1 MADIKDIVSEQ
12 NYTGNAAL
20 GGGTSGVI
28 SIDVKPVEELARFT
42 MMANKADYDQR
53 QKDVD
58 AKIAN
63 LALYT
68 ALDLNG
74 TRAKDKEYL
83 LGKYSEVNKIAE
95 EYARYQPKDQDDKVR
110 KELEYKK
117 KVAELGFDINSGNK
131 RALAYQVRLNAINTS
146 SDDGATKAD
155 KLKKLNEQ
163 FDSTDI
169 TTPIP
174 AEENYSIEIPKIGA
188 PVYSTN
194 EATQKD
200 ANGFLTSTF
209 KLFAPR
215 ENNTASFAES
225 QGLVIAPLPANA
237 TEFEKQEYEAKQRA
251 YKKAGHTLY
260 QDAATAFNDAL
271 NDPKYKD
278 ASGNVNYD
286 QMKADNPLLASTVKL
301 IDDWNNYSVTRKKQ
315 MESGAFLDRTG
326 SKPLASLINP
336 NDYFTIDK
344 KQPLTA
350 QNLIFLQKFKDA
362 VPDGKQEK
370 YSYTGEDISKKKLG
384 VEWYDAATKRMAA
397 NKENKTVAA
406 PVIERPAILLG
417 KHIQTLKDWFIRNPK
432 ETALDVQYGALD
444 ENTRSAT
451 GIKEGQYIQYG
462 NNGSYKIIDKKTGQ
476 TAGAGTIE
484 NIAQGFI
491 DAVKTIQ
498 IGETKDGNTSE
509 SEGFQVKSEA
519 ALNQIYGTNKGQA
532 IWDNW
537 GSEKQAVPSGSNI
550 PAYTK
555 EDLLNSNGGWTEDRI
570 NAAVSAGKIKLK

>member
-1 MADIKDIVSEQ
+1 MADIKDIVAEQ

-42 MMANKADYDQR
+42 MIANKADYDQR

-74 TRAKDKEYL
+74 TRAKDKDYL
-83 LGKYSEVNKIAE
+83 VGKYNDVQKDAE
-95 EYARYQPKDQDDKVR
+95 DYARYQPTDQKDKVE
-110 KELEYKK
+110 KELAYKK
-117 KVAELGFDINSGNK
+117 KVAQLTFDINSGNK
-131 RALAYQVRLNAINTS
+131 RAIAYQVRLNAINTS
-146 SDDGATKAD
+146 SDDAATKAD

-163 FDSTDI
+163 FDGTDI

-188 PVYSTN
+188 PVYSAN
-194 EATQKD
+194 EVTQKD

-225 QGLVIAPLPANA
+225 QGLVIDPLPANA
-237 TEFEKQEYEAKQRA
+237 TEFEKQEYQAKQRA

-271 NDPKYKD
+271 SDPKYKNAD
-278 ASGNVNYD
+278 GTINYD

-301 IDDWNNYSVTRKKQ
+301 VDDWNNYSIVRKKQ
-315 MESGAFLDRTG
+315 IESGAFLDRTG
-326 SKPLASLINP
+326 SNPLASLIDS

-344 KQPLTA
+344 TKPLTA

-384 VEWYDAATKRMAA
+384 VEWYDAATKRIAA
-397 NKENKTVAA
+397 NKENKTAA
-406 PVIERPAILLG
+406 VPVIERPAILLG
-417 KHIQTLKDWFIRNPK
+417 KHIQTLKDWFGRNK
-432 ETALDVQYGALD
+432 TGDRLEVRYGAVD

-451 GIKEGQYIQYG
+451 GIKENQLIQYDSKG
-462 NNGSYKIIDKKTGQ
+462 NYKIIDEKSKETV
-476 TAGAGTIE
+476 GAGTIE

-498 IGETKDGNTSE
+498 IGDTKDANASE
-509 SEGFQVKSEA
+509 SEGFQVKSEN

-537 GSEKQAVPSGSNI
+537 GSEKQAVPSDQGVPSF
-550 PAYTK
+550 TR
-555 EDLLNSNGGWTEDRI
+555 EELLNSNGGWTTERI
-570 NAAVSAGKIKLK
+570 DAAVSAGKIKLK